1 VKQAMKKRGF
11 TLIELLIVVAI
22 IGILAA
28 IAIPN
33 FLQAQTRAK
42 IARCQSDTRTLA
54 MGLETYLVDNG
65 VYPYDLDSRGWPW
78 YITDVMTTPIDY
90 LSSGSGMVDLFRLGT
105 TTYGWLGERYR
116 YLYAA
121 GNEAGRLMPP
131 CPYPGPYTAR
141 WVGAIPATSLQNF
154 RSQFGEWRLSGAG
167 PDRTASV
174 QPTGGDW
181 TTQIFS
187 YDPTNGTISNGDIVK
202 SQKFPDQRDK

>member
-1 VKQAMKKRGF
+1 MKKRGF

-42 IARCQSDTRTLA
+42 ISRCQADTRTLA
-54 MGLETYLVDNG
+54 MGLETYMVDNG

-105 TTYGWLGERYR
+105 TTYGISGERYR
-116 YLYAA
+116 YFYAA
-121 GNEAGRLMPP
+121 GNEAGHLMPP
-131 CPYPGPYTAR
+131 CPFPGPYVTR
-141 WVGAIPATSLQNF
+141 WVGAVSASVLQAF
-154 RSQFGEWRLSGAG
+154 RANYGEWRLTGAG
-167 PDRTASV
+167 PDGTASSG
-174 QPTGGDW
+174 PGGW
-181 TTQIFS
+181 TTDALV

-202 SQKFPDQRDK
+202 SQKYPDQRDK